1 MGKREQRRMKG
12 RTDRTARV
20 SAPVNGAGHAN
31 GTAHVN
37 GAAHVNGTAHT
48 NGAAHVVVF
57 RSRRNA
63 AHAAMPG
70 NGCVKCGSVFVVREP
85 AFVHCRYCGNMAR
98 IPSGSLLE
106 QELFELRSGLR
117 LAS

>member
-1 MGKREQRRMKG
+1 MGKRERRRMNG
-12 RTDRTARV
+12 RTNRTARV
-20 SAPVNGAGHAN
+20 SAPVNGAAHAN
-31 GTAHVN
+31 GT
-37 GAAHVNGTAHT
+37 AHVNGTAHT
-48 NGAAHVVVF
+48 NGTAHVVAF
-57 RSRRNA
+57 RSRLDA
-63 AHAAMPG
+63 ARAAMPA

>member
-1 MGKREQRRMKG
+1 MGKREQRRMSG
-12 RTDRTARV
+12 RTNGTARV
-20 SAPVNGAGHAN
+20 TASVNGAARVN
-31 GTAHVN
+31 GTAHVH
-37 GAAHVNGTAHT
+37 GAAHVNGTAH
-48 NGAAHVVVF
+48 VVVF
-57 RSRRNA
+57 RSRLEA
-63 AHAAMPG
+63 ARAATPA